1 MIPLGVALAPRRPP
15 GAIGH
20 RREAVRGAVDEF
32 TDAHLLAVV
41 EDPST
46 HGARRPTGARRGV
59 TEKWAEWARASG
71 RRARGDRRR
80 ARATTRDD
88 ARRVETLE
96 RAVRR
101 GCETTTTRDDDD
113 ATMSTA
119 GVESLCDAVRAV
131 EPLATLSTTVDGTTT
146 RVTCEET
153 GHCVSWTEEGGRESA
168 KAAMTAHVAGKKFAA
183 ALQAKEKRAALAQY
197 APHIVESKFVPGHV
211 FCRLTGSRIKANEEA
226 VVRHASGKRFSRA
239 HAAAMAKK
247 HALLEEKDPATEA
260 EEKKSHMEAQVAR
273 SKANADAK
281 EEKAKKLMEEKMKRA
296 AEKKR
301 RRENGGYDENMGCWV
316 PPQRD
321 IESDESDES
330 DEEGEGSEDDDP
342 EDADEGAQN
351 DLEDDFYDDDD
362 SSDDDENLIATV
374 QAPGAPKRRR
384 KGA

>member
-1 MIPLGVALAPRRPP
+1 M
-15 GAIGH
+15 GAM
-20 RREAVRGAVDEF
+20 
-32 TDAHLLAVV
+32 
-41 EDPST
+41 
-46 HGARRPTGARRGV
+46 GAREWSTRARRS
-59 TEKWAEWARASG
+59 TPRASDET
-71 RRARGDRRR
+71 RRD
-80 ARATTRDD
+80 
-88 ARRVETLE
+88 VETFE

-101 GCETTTTRDDDD
+101 GCETTTTTTRDDDD
-113 ATMSTA
+113 ASMSAA

-131 EPLATLSTTVDGTTT
+131 APLATLSTTMDGTTT

-153 GHCVSWTEEGGRESA
+153 GHCVSWTEDGGRESA

-183 ALQAKEKRAALAQY
+183 ALRAKEKRAALAQY

-260 EEKKSHMEAQVAR
+260 EEKKSHMEAQEAR
-273 SKANADAK
+273 AKANAEAK
-281 EEKAKKLMEEKMKRA
+281 EEKAKKLMEEKMKRT

-330 DEEGEGSEDDDP
+330 DEEDDDGSEDGDP
-342 EDADEGAQN
+342 EDDDGGAQN

-362 SSDDDENLIATV
+362 SSDDDDDENLIATV